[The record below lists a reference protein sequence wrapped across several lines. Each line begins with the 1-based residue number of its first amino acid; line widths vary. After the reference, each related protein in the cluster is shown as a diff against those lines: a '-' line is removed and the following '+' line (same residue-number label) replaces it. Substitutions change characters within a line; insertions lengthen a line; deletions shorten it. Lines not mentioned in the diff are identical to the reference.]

1 MKSILICASA
11 LAFLSG
17 SAFAEDV
24 IIHRDSPDMDRTVVH
39 RSIGGSAVE
48 KKVITHD
55 ESGCASQTVKK
66 SNGMGDSIS
75 KTESNC

>member
-1 MKSILICASA
+1 MKLILICASA
-11 LAFLSG
+11 FAFLTG

-39 RSIGGSAVE
+39 RSVGGEVE

-55 ESGCASQTVKK
+55 EDGCASKTVKK
-66 SNGMGDSIS
+66 TNGMGDSVS
-75 KTESNC
+75 KTKTNC

>member
-1 MKSILICASA
+1 MKSILMCASA

-17 SAFAEDV
+17 SAFAEEV
-24 IIHRDSPDMDRTVVH
+24 IIHKDGPDMDGTVIH
-39 RSIGGSAVE
+39 RSVGGEVQ

-55 ESGCASQTVKK
+55 EDGCASKTVKK
-66 SNGMGDSIS
+66 TNGMGDSVS

>member
-24 IIHRDSPDMDRTVVH
+24 IIQKDSPDMDRTVVH
-39 RSIGGSAVE
+39 RSAGPTME

-55 ESGCASQTVKK
+55 EDGCASKTVKK
-66 SNGMGDSIS
+66 SNGMGDSVS

>member
-1 MKSILICASA
+1 MKPILICASA
-11 LAFLSG
+11 FAFLSG

-24 IIHRDSPDMDRTVVH
+24 IIHKDSPDMDKTVVH
-39 RSIGGSAVE
+39 RSVGGPME

-55 ESGCASQTVKK
+55 EGGCTSKTVKK
-66 SNGMGDSIS
+66 SNGMGDSVS